1 MVYTD
6 ASDTGLGAVFA
17 QRKDSGLEEVIAYGS
32 RTLIKAEINYSVT
45 EKECLAVVWALEKWQ
60 HYLEPRLFTIVT
72 DHSALQWVMSSTK
85 TTSRL
90 VRWALRL
97 QKFDFVVEY
106 RKGKLNTA
114 PDALSRMHSRPECS
128 LYSTQKE
135 DLEIPVT
142 AAVIWEEQH
151 KDTEIAQIFQ
161 ELAKDDNLLKAQ
173 FDVIE
178 DKLYHKTHLSSGQV
192 HFRVYIPRSLI
203 STILQHYHSHPLSGH
218 VGIYKTFKRLHNVA
232 FWPGMWTDVKQH
244 VKRCVKYPTVKGE
257 NQKPAGKLQQVTTS
271 RPN

>member
-1 MVYTD
+1 
-6 ASDTGLGAVFA
+6 
-17 QRKDSGLEEVIAYGS
+17 
-32 RTLIKAEINYSVT
+32 
-45 EKECLAVVWALEKWQ
+45 
-60 HYLEPRLFTIVT
+60 
-72 DHSALQWVMSSTK
+72 MSSTK

-106 RKGKLNTA
+106 RKGKLNMA

-135 DLEIPVT
+135 DLELPVT

-178 DKLYHKTHLSSGQV
+178 DKLYLTCPVAK
-192 HFRVYIPRSLI
+192 FI
-203 STILQHYHSHPLSGH
+203 SE
-218 VGIYKTFKRLHNVA
+218 
-232 FWPGMWTDVKQH
+232 
-244 VKRCVKYPTVKGE
+244 C
-257 NQKPAGKLQQVTTS
+257 TS
-271 RPN
+271 PEA